1 MNKEIRRNLMYG
13 IIGVL
18 ILVIVKVLYF
28 FLPEDSTQFVRRSKG
43 IIGYLIVLPVLILT
57 LVYLIKALI
66 LSIKR

>member
-1 MNKEIRRNLMYG
+1 MYG